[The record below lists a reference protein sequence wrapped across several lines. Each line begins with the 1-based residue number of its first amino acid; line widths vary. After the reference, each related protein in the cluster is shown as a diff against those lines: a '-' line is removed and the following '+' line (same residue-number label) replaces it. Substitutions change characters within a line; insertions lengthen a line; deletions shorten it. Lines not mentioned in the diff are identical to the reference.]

1 MKSKDIALIA
11 VIAVISGVISI
22 LLSNMLF
29 TSPDSRSTQVEVVT
43 PLQSEFVRPP
53 SQFYNSESINPTQTI
68 QISPGQNPK
77 PIGDQ

>member
-11 VIAVISGVISI
+11 VIAIISGAISI
-22 LLSNMLF
+22 FLSNTLF
-29 TSPDSRSTQVEVVT
+29 TSPDSRSTEVEVVT

-53 SQFYNSESINPTQTI
+53 QQFYNNESINPTQTI